1 MDPCPPLEPTLQASR
16 STVEPT
22 LLGLAEARAEP
33 LEARF
38 IDHFAVLRKLGEGG
52 MGVVYAAY
60 DERLARRVALK
71 LIHGSDPARL
81 VREAQALARVS
92 HPHVVQIYAVG
103 TYLNRVYVAMEYVE
117 GPTLAAWLATP
128 RDAAEI
134 LHVFVQAGTGL
145 AAVHARGLVHRDFKP
160 GNVIVGDD
168 GRARVLD
175 FGLARVDDPAEE
187 PVPEDISG
195 ESMNTASL
203 LGSPVTRTGTLLGT
217 PAYMSPEQFMRAA
230 VDPRSDQFSFCV
242 ALYEALYDRR
252 PFVGATMAALAAS
265 VLRGEV
271 TPPPPRP
278 ELAPQI
284 PAAILRGLAPEPAD
298 RWPSMAELLDVL
310 TAGRGQVAARVE
322 ARAGR
327 SLAYTVAIA
336 GAAVFVGVNLFT
348 TPHELTPAAMTAYA
362 LLLALV
368 ALAALPA
375 LRARYREPGQ
385 RMLMHFGVTV
395 VVLSVITR
403 CFAWRAG
410 QSMADMAATESL
422 TMVAAYA
429 TMAVFL
435 RAPLVLLNIPLLLGV
450 LALVFELGVWPQLI
464 ALSWL
469 ATIPLTV
476 IAWQRAAAARSRPRG
491 VDTSHPSMSRG
502 SMRPPS
508 ATDRPASVRPPG

>member
-160 GNVIVGDD
+160 GNVIVCDD

-242 ALYEALYDRR
+242 ALYEALYHQMPFAGKTLAQLRYRVLTGEPLPPPATSNVPR
-252 PFVGATMAALAAS
+252 PVQAAL
-265 VLRGEV
+265 
-271 TPPPPRP
+271 
-278 ELAPQI
+278 
-284 PAAILRGLAPEPAD
+284 LRGLRTQPEQRFA
-298 RWPSMAELLDVL
+298 SMRELLDTLNFDASVD
-310 TAGRGQVAARVE
+310 
-322 ARAGR
+322 
-327 SLAYTVAIA
+327 
-336 GAAVFVGVNLFT
+336 
-348 TPHELTPAAMTAYA
+348 PAAAPMTRRWLTLGA
-362 LLLALV
+362 L
-368 ALAALPA
+368 
-375 LRARYREPGQ
+375 
-385 RMLMHFGVTV
+385 
-395 VVLSVITR
+395 
-403 CFAWRAG
+403 C
-410 QSMADMAATESL
+410 
-422 TMVAAYA
+422 
-429 TMAVFL
+429 
-435 RAPLVLLNIPLLLGV
+435 
-450 LALVFELGVWPQLI
+450 
-464 ALSWL
+464 
-469 ATIPLTV
+469 
-476 IAWQRAAAARSRPRG
+476 
-491 VDTSHPSMSRG
+491 
-502 SMRPPS
+502 
-508 ATDRPASVRPPG
+508 